1 MPAPFPDI
9 SQKGQAMPRLLP
21 YLLLLPATAFLCLFF
36 LYPFA
41 QVAIDS
47 VTRDGAY
54 SLENFRRMA
63 SNWKFG
69 TAFWNTMLLAAIVV
83 PIQLAL
89 ALTMATVVSKVQR
102 GRSTILYIFA
112 IPLGISDL
120 AAGLIWLSIFEQ
132 TGFLNSFLL
141 GLGLVDKPVLLL
153 GYQTPWII
161 FAAIVLA
168 EVWRATAIMMV
179 ILVAGMGLIPKEY
192 GEAAE
197 VFGASRWQR
206 FTRVTLP
213 MLKPSLQTALI
224 LRVILAFE
232 VFAVVVALG
241 GTQLPVLMSE
251 TYHWQFA
258 MQERGIA
265 AALAMVILGVSVAF
279 TILILRLLHVPK
291 GARI

>member
-1 MPAPFPDI
+1 
-9 SQKGQAMPRLLP
+9 MPRMLP
-21 YLLLLPATAFLCLFF
+21 YLFLLPATAFLCVFF

-47 VTRDGAY
+47 ITRDGAY

-63 SNWKFG
+63 GHWKFG
-69 TAFWNTMLLAAIVV
+69 TAFWNTMLLAAVVV
-83 PIQLAL
+83 PIQLAMAL
-89 ALTMATVVSKVQR
+89 AMASIVTKLQR
-102 GRSTILYIFA
+102 GRSAILYVFA

-120 AAGLIWLSIFEQ
+120 AAGLIWLAIFEQ
-132 TGFLNSFLL
+132 SGFLNSLL
-141 GLGLVDKPVLLL
+141 LDLGIIDQPILLL
-153 GYQTPWII
+153 GYQNTWVI
-161 FAAIVLA
+161 FLAIVLA

-197 VFGASRWQR
+197 VFGATRWQR
-206 FTRVTLP
+206 FVRVTLP
-213 MLKPSLQTALI
+213 MLRPSLQTALI

-251 TYHWQFA
+251 TYNWQFVL
-258 MQERGIA
+258 QERGIA
-265 AALAMVILGVSVAF
+265 AAFAMVILGVSVGF

>member
-1 MPAPFPDI
+1 
-9 SQKGQAMPRLLP
+9 MPRMLP

-36 LYPFA
+36 LYPFSL
-41 QVAIDS
+41 VAIDS

-63 SNWKFG
+63 GHWKFG
-69 TAFWNTMLLAAIVV
+69 TAFWNTMLLAAVVV
-83 PIQLAL
+83 PIQLAM
-89 ALTMATVVSKVQR
+89 ALSMASIVTKLQR
-102 GRSTILYIFA
+102 GRSAILYVFA

-120 AAGLIWLSIFEQ
+120 AAGLIWLAIFEQ
-132 TGFLNSFLL
+132 SGFLNSLL
-141 GLGLVDKPVLLL
+141 VSLGVVEKPILLL
-153 GYQTPWII
+153 GYQNVWVI
-161 FAAIVLA
+161 FMAIVLA

-192 GEAAE
+192 GEAAD
-197 VFGASRWQR
+197 VFGASRWQKFR
-206 FTRVTLP
+206 RVTLP
-213 MLKPSLQTALI
+213 MLRPSLQTALI

-251 TYHWQFA
+251 TYHWQFT
-258 MQERGIA
+258 MQDRGVA
-265 AALAMVILGVSVAF
+265 ASYAMVILGVSVAF
-279 TILILRLLHVPK
+279 TIVILRLLHVPK

>member
-1 MPAPFPDI
+1 M
-9 SQKGQAMPRLLP
+9 SNRSLP

-41 QVAIDS
+41 LVAFDS

-54 SLENFRRMA
+54 SLDNFRRMA
-63 SNWKFG
+63 GHWKFS
-69 TAFWNTMLLAAIVV
+69 TAFWNTILLAAVVV
-83 PIQLAL
+83 PIQLSMAL
-89 ALTMATVVSKVQR
+89 AMASIVSRLQA
-102 GRSTILYIFA
+102 GRSAILYVFA

-120 AAGLIWLSIFEQ
+120 AAGLIWLAIFEQ
-132 TGFLNSFLL
+132 SGFLNSLL
-141 GLGLVDKPVLLL
+141 VSLGVVEKPILLL
-153 GYQTPWII
+153 SYQNAWVI
-161 FAAIVLA
+161 FVAIVLA

-197 VFGASRWQR
+197 VFGATRWQR

-258 MQERGIA
+258 MRERGVA
-265 AALAMVILGVSVAF
+265 AAYAMVILGISIAF

-291 GARI
+291 EARP